1 VASNHHFHLAHLFT
15 RQMDKLSRSIK
26 DEKFDP
32 FGNRLC
38 RDIRN
43 QLSKEFI
50 QAIDTG
56 DIKPIT
62 KTAEHFLNRNLKP
75 YMGSY
80 IKNRLKLY
88 GTILQQVEPSQ
99 KPTQNM
105 IALQLWNKEL
115 FYEFHELVEKEWM
128 HTTGTEKKALQTLI
142 RSAGAYILLNSGRK
156 SGAIKMASK
165 AIDDLKEYRNLI
177 PRCFDVDLLIK
188 RLSALDSNPPK
199 F

>member
-1 VASNHHFHLAHLFT
+1 
-15 RQMDKLSRSIK
+15 
-26 DEKFDP
+26 
-32 FGNRLC
+32 
-38 RDIRN
+38 
-43 QLSKEFI
+43 
-50 QAIDTG
+50 
-56 DIKPIT
+56 
-62 KTAEHFLNRNLKP
+62 
-75 YMGSY
+75 
-80 IKNRLKLY
+80 
-88 GTILQQVEPSQ
+88 
-99 KPTQNM
+99 M